1 MSSSS
6 TQRFA
11 NVFAG
16 RKDLGQASFGGSG
29 DRTTELSSK
38 TKTMRRENM
47 RYVYIVILLMLI
59 TVHCHA
65 NDGSVEGV
73 GGSVA
78 LLRSEHGSIRMIS
91 EKVEAKLTRD
101 NGAKVRCTFIFKN
114 EGKATTVMMG
124 FPERAEGEEPKQT
137 IKAFKSWVNGKRV
150 KTRLIQG
157 KAGWVGEY
165 KGWHVKDVPFKAG
178 ETLTIVDTYTGG
190 IGGNIDGWK
199 WFEYILKTG
208 ASWKGR
214 ISRADISVDVSALL
228 RARKITSISPK
239 GYTRS
244 GGVVKW
250 ALRNIEP
257 KKDINILMVPTVIVD
272 FYMGAQDENHCA
284 PEDRIN
290 GTYMVEAVHLLG
302 YVDSMVEQSGKCL
315 MKENG
320 HTLVLTPGSK
330 TAVLDGKKRIK
341 LPQAPYMGPY
351 NRLVVPIAA
360 VVRALGGTAS
370 LDRIDGND
378 RLSIKNMSPA
388 LQ

>member
-1 MSSSS
+1 
-6 TQRFA
+6 
-11 NVFAG
+11 
-16 RKDLGQASFGGSG
+16 
-29 DRTTELSSK
+29 
-38 TKTMRRENM
+38 M
-47 RYVYIVILLMLI
+47 RYVYIVVLLMIL
-59 TVHCHA
+59 TVHCYA

-78 LLRSEHGSIRMIS
+78 LLHSEHKSIRMLS

-101 NGAKVRCTFIFKN
+101 NGAKVRCIFVFKN
-114 EGKATTVMMG
+114 EGKAATVMMG
-124 FPERAEGEEPKQT
+124 FPERAEREEPKQT
-137 IKAFKSWVNGKRV
+137 IKDFKSWVNGKSV
-150 KTRLIQG
+150 KTKLIQG

-165 KGWHVKDVPFKAG
+165 KGWHVKDVQFKEG

-214 ISRADISVDVSALL
+214 ISKADISVDVSALL
-228 RARKITSISPK
+228 GARKITSISPK
-239 GYTRS
+239 GYTRC

-250 ALRNIEP
+250 SLRNIESN
-257 KKDINILMVPTVIVD
+257 KDINIIMVPTAIVD

-290 GTYMVEAVHLLG
+290 GTYMVEAAFLVGLG
-302 YVDSMVEQSGKCL
+302 YVDSMVEQNGKYL
-315 MKENG
+315 MKANG

-330 TAVLDGKKRIK
+330 TAILDGKKRIK
-341 LPQAPYMGPY
+341 LPQAPYMGTY
-351 NRLVVPIAA
+351 VRLVIPIAA

-370 LDRIDGND
+370 LEKINGDN